1 MPENG
6 YLAVKNGLGSIHKC
20 GCEIIHI
27 NIHGMTLRF
36 TQESFCLLASMV
48 DEAWSELIDKGLDR
62 LINNELEK
70 EEY

>member
-48 DEAWSELIDKGLDR
+48 DEAWSV
-62 LINNELEK
+62 LINKELGGLIKNEQEK